1 MNINETG
8 NEGVDQLRLAQDT
21 ERLAG
26 YITLHREH
34 WVRPGIN
41 TGGGIQINDIPQTC
55 VFYLTFVLN
64 VNCTYCHTLQLSRS
78 LGKIP

>member
-26 YITLHREH
+26 YITHREH
-34 WVRPGIN
+34 LGT
-41 TGGGIQINDIPQTC
+41 TG
-55 VFYLTFVLN
+55 
-64 VNCTYCHTLQLSRS
+64 H
-78 LGKIP
+78 